1 MTLTAEDKQIL
12 RHFVGTVS
20 AYTDLIE
27 SMWDFEAGDITLNEY
42 RDKDLRRFYELV
54 IEDRDV
60 PELVEI
66 CEWVESTPFW
76 SRFWWSV
83 VRGGTTVYRIPAAD
97 WDGPL

>member
-1 MTLTAEDKQIL
+1 MNQVNLLAI
-12 RHFVGTVS
+12 RHYTGTVS
-20 AYTDLIE
+20 GFIDLLE
-27 SMWDFEAGDITLNEY
+27 SHWDFEAGDMTVTEFLN
-42 RDKDLRRFYELV
+42 KDLSKFYELV

-66 CEWVESTPFW
+66 CEWVESTPLW

-97 WDGPL
+97 WDQPL